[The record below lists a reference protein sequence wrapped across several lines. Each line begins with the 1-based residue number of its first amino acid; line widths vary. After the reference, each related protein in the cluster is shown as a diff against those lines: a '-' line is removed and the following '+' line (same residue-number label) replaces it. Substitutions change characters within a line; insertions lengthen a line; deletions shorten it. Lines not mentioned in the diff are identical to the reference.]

1 MKTIGFV
8 GLGNIGTPMSQ
19 NLLQAGFDVI
29 GFDLVEN
36 PAFVKAGGRFA
47 ETVQDVG
54 RQAEVIIQSL
64 PGVEALEST
73 IAGLLEVAHAGQ
85 VVIDISGYPL
95 PAKQQA
101 ADSLARHGVVM
112 LDCEVSGLPFMVANR
127 TAVIFQ
133 AGDKAS
139 IDQHQDVFDGM
150 AGDCFYLGEFG
161 SATAM
166 KLLAN
171 MMVAIHNSVAGEVLN
186 LAARVGIDPDIA
198 IKVLGSSAGGSVT
211 FANKAPV
218 MRSREFEHGSGP
230 FRHMGHYLARA
241 ADMARQAGAVTPLL
255 DKTREYYQL
264 AEEQGRGDQDIAA
277 VIELLEAASDNSS
290 SEN

>member
-29 GFDLVEN
+29 GFDLVQN

-73 IAGLLEVAHAGQ
+73 IAGLLEVAHGGQ

-112 LDCEVSGLPFMVANR
+112 WHNYAITSLRFDPADQRIVSGAGHSARVWRVANN
-127 TAVIFQ
+127 Q
-133 AGDKAS
+133 P
-139 IDQHQDVFDGM
+139 
-150 AGDCFYLGEFG
+150 L
-161 SATAM
+161 
-166 KLLAN
+166 
-171 MMVAIHNSVAGEVLN
+171 
-186 LAARVGIDPDIA
+186 
-198 IKVLGSSAGGSVT
+198 
-211 FANKAPV
+211 
-218 MRSREFEHGSGP
+218 
-230 FRHMGHYLARA
+230 
-241 ADMARQAGAVTPLL
+241 TPL
-255 DKTREYYQL
+255 
-264 AEEQGRGDQDIAA
+264 IP
-277 VIELLEAASDNSS
+277 IEV
-290 SEN
+290 